1 MSTAGPAP
9 ASAESASPAPARPA
23 APRPES
29 TAGGPAASSVTRGT
43 RLSGGLERFT
53 VGLLVVTVVGFGVW
67 TLAYQLALVVGLPA
81 TPTLLLA
88 LVVAAAV
95 SWLVLPEAVGGGTR
109 ERPSRAAAGQ
119 AVVALALGVVCAVL
133 GGAGNQRGW
142 MMVLL
147 VVAGAAWVVLAAR
160 RRLRRPADDGA
171 RPDERARPA
180 TTGSPVPAR
189 SVPGAAEPA
198 RGALWL
204 TAWVWALVCAVVAMR
219 YARPDGDD
227 AYFVNLS
234 QWVADRGTFPLKD
247 TMLGDQVFPALSSHS
262 PPIHSFEGLLGAL
275 GHVTGLSAGVVTYL
289 VATPLLTV
297 LCVLAMAWLV
307 SLSRIR
313 FAPLALSAAVLF
325 MLASG
330 EASASQ
336 GNFFALRMW
345 QGKAA
350 LASLFLPLLVAV
362 AVAYVAR
369 GGRRRQLVVALAVV
383 CTVGASNTAVFL
395 VPVLVAGLALG
406 AWLHAGTRRALGVA
420 VTLVYPL
427 LCGVAVKLA
436 GPSGTAAPDPEAA
449 ATWVLPPLQG
459 VIGQHGFFV
468 VSIVAIAAGWAGLR
482 SAASRAVLVSV
493 VLATSIAMLPP
504 VTDALVAAASLRAV
518 VWRVWWVVPVPLLVA
533 GLVGT
538 FAELAHRRVP
548 KVLVPLTALAATV
561 AVVLVPFYGGRWIW
575 SPVNMTYPVSPM
587 AWKVP
592 PHAEGEAKAALRVSH
607 DGDTVLAPW
616 DSSRVLAALS
626 VDVHPVSA
634 RAIYLGAYA
643 GTPSAHV
650 EQRIELQ
657 RFADGRTLSAASL
670 RPLVDV
676 LSVDTACVSATRAK
690 AVKVLEDIGFHVAVE
705 EGRLVCLR
713 R

>member
-1 MSTAGPAP
+1 MSTAGPA
-9 ASAESASPAPARPA
+9 AASPASVRPARP
-23 APRPES
+23 RPEAPEGDGLTS
-29 TAGGPAASSVTRGT
+29 PATRGS
-43 RLSGGLERFT
+43 RLSGALERFT

-88 LVVAAAV
+88 VVVAAAV
-95 SWLVLPEAVGGGTR
+95 SWFVLPAAVGSTG
-109 ERPSRAAAGQ
+109 ERPSRAHALQ
-119 AVVALALGVVCAVL
+119 ALVALALGVVCAVL
-133 GGAGNQRGW
+133 GGAGNQRGY

-147 VVAGAAWVVLAAR
+147 VLAGVAWVALAAR
-160 RRLRRPADDGA
+160 RRLRRPVDDA
-171 RPDERARPA
+171 VQAA
-180 TTGSPVPAR
+180 PAR
-189 SVPGAAEPA
+189 SVPGPDRSA

-234 QWVADRGTFPLKD
+234 QWVADRGTFPLRD

-289 VATPLLTV
+289 IATPLLTI

-313 FAPLALSAAVLF
+313 FAPLALSAAILF

-369 GGRRRQLVVALAVV
+369 GGRRRQLVLALAVV

-395 VPVLVAGLALG
+395 VPVMVAGLVLG
-406 AWLHAGTRRALGVA
+406 AWLHVGTRRALGVA
-420 VTLVYPL
+420 VTLAYPL

-436 GPSGTAAPDPEAA
+436 APPSSGATDPESAA
-449 ATWVLPPLQG
+449 AWVLPPLQG

-468 VSIVAIAAGWAGLR
+468 VSIVAVAAGWAGLR
-482 SAASRAVLVSV
+482 SAAARAVLVSV

-504 VTDALVAAASLRAV
+504 VTHALVDAASLQAV

-538 FAELAHRRVP
+538 FAELAHHRLPR
-548 KVLVPLTALAATV
+548 VLVPLTALAAAV
-561 AVVLVPFYGGRWIW
+561 AVVLIPFYGGRWIW
-575 SPVNMTYPVSPM
+575 SPVNLAYPVSPM

-592 PHAEGEAKAALRVSH
+592 PHAEGEAKAALRVSR

-650 EQRIELQ
+650 PQRIELQ
-657 RFADGRTLSAASL
+657 RFADGRNSPAATI
-670 RPLVDV
+670 RPLVEV
-676 LSVDTACVSATRAK
+676 LSVDTACVSAKRTK
-690 AVKVLEDIGFHVAVE
+690 AVAVLQEIGFHVATR

>member
-1 MSTAGPAP
+1 MSTAGPA
-9 ASAESASPAPARPA
+9 AASPAPARPA
-23 APRPES
+23 GTRPGTREADPLTP
-29 TAGGPAASSVTRGT
+29 TATRGT
-43 RLSGGLERFT
+43 RLSGALERFT
-53 VGLLVVTVVGFGVW
+53 VGLLVVTVVGFGAW

-88 LVVAAAV
+88 VVVAATV
-95 SWLVLPEAVGGGTR
+95 SWFVLPAAVGSTG
-109 ERPSRAAAGQ
+109 ERPSRANALQ
-119 AVVALALGVVCAVL
+119 ALVALALGVVCAVL

-147 VVAGAAWVVLAAR
+147 VLAGVAWVALAAR
-160 RRLRRPADDGA
+160 RRLRLSSRPEGDAVPA
-171 RPDERARPA
+171 ARARSLP
-180 TTGSPVPAR
+180 GPDR
-189 SVPGAAEPA
+189 SA

-289 VATPLLTV
+289 VATPLLTMV
-297 LCVLAMAWLV
+297 CVLAMAWLV

-313 FAPLALSAAVLF
+313 FAPLALSAAILF

-369 GGRRRQLVVALAVV
+369 GGRRRQLVLALAVV

-395 VPVLVAGLALG
+395 VPVMVAGLALG

-420 VTLVYPL
+420 VTLAYPL
-427 LCGVAVKLA
+427 LCGVAVKLVA
-436 GPSGTAAPDPEAA
+436 PPSSGATDPESAA
-449 ATWVLPPLQG
+449 AWVLPPLQG

-468 VSIVAIAAGWAGLR
+468 VSIVAVAAGWAGLR
-482 SAASRAVLVSV
+482 SSAARAVLVSV

-504 VTDALVAAASLRAV
+504 VTHVLVDAASLRAV

-538 FAELAHRRVP
+538 FAELAHRRLP
-548 KVLVPLTALAATV
+548 RVLVPLTALAAAV
-561 AVVLVPFYGGRWIW
+561 AVVLIPFYGGRWIW
-575 SPVNMTYPVSPM
+575 SPVNLAYPVSPT

-592 PHAEGEAKAALRVSH
+592 PHAEGEAKAALRVSR

-657 RFADGRTLSAASL
+657 RFADGRNSTAATI

-676 LSVDTACVSATRAK
+676 LGVDTACVSAKRAK
-690 AVKVLEDIGFHVAVE
+690 AVKVLQEVGFHVATK